1 MEEERIYRKDLL
13 ESLGIKKRQWQALVK
28 KHKGPSPDFPA
39 EVGHPG
45 HGGKGHGY
53 IVRTLLPFLS
63 KSQQEKVLAF
73 LQKKTTSESQAV
85 ACIPRG
91 PVVLAREGNSSLSTV
106 QHEVEIIS
114 VPRAHEHSGKG
125 RERFAQK
132 LEVLS
137 FIRAGDSLKE
147 KENLV
152 RLYKADHPDA
162 RVSLRSALR
171 WEAAFREVGSEG
183 LYNNYGGGI
192 YSSVSDE
199 VFEEWKKL
207 YLVQQRPGAQV
218 CRDQLEAE
226 YSEVPSADA
235 LLRRLRKEMSPG
247 DICFHRFGP
256 KIHNRKFASYIDRD
270 KKTVKPGQLWN
281 LDHAQIDVAV
291 RLPDGRVIFPWLTDC
306 QDVASGK
313 VLAYTLGEQPNA
325 ERIRLT
331 FCRAGL
337 RFGLPLEILVDNG
350 KDFKAKTLTGGGK
363 RFRLEMDI
371 EQTKSLMFQIGVIVH
386 FTAFY
391 SAQSKPVERWHRTVK
406 DRFSRSFRA
415 FRGGNVQ
422 ERPEE
427 LQTIIKSGPIFSL
440 DEFEERFAGW
450 VEADYNNRVSRGKGM
465 NGRTPNEVFAQDN
478 VARPV
483 DENSLSLL
491 LLKSSRPVKVGRNG
505 VTHLDRVYFHEAL
518 LRIKGEAVF
527 LRYDPGQMGR
537 VWVYS
542 MADVFICQA
551 RERER
556 IPFNADEETLSRA
569 IKQKR
574 HENKVI
580 EDAEKIRRDRSWEP
594 DLVKQ
599 LIAKNAREHSID
611 LSPESLYPERSLL
624 RTLRGKVAEKDKE
637 AEVEEDR
644 RREASASRTAEIM
657 ADLDAEE
664 AARQEAEKIRRNFTQ
679 ELLREEFPEM
689 QWGDGDG
696 RKSD

>member
-1 MEEERIYRKDLL
+1 VEEPIIYRKDLL
-13 ESLGIKKRQWQALVK
+13 EILEIKKRQWQAFVK
-28 KHKGPSPDFPA
+28 KHKGPSPDYPA

-53 IVRTLLPFLS
+53 IPSKLAPFLS

-73 LQKKTTSESQAV
+73 LQKITTSESQAV

-91 PVVLAREGNSSLSTV
+91 QVVLAREGNSSLSTV

-114 VPRAHEHSGKG
+114 VPRAHEHTGKE

-132 LEVLS
+132 MEVLAL
-137 FIRAGDSLKE
+137 FRPGDSLKE

-152 RLYKADHPDA
+152 RLYKAGHPDA
-162 RVSLRSALR
+162 RVSLRSAGR
-171 WEAAFREVGSEG
+171 WEAAFREVGPEG

-192 YSSVSDE
+192 YSSASDE
-199 VFEEWKKL
+199 VFEAWKKL

-218 CRDQLEAE
+218 CRDLLEAE

-235 LLRRLRKEMSPG
+235 FLRRLRKEMSPG

-256 KIHNRKFASYIDRD
+256 KIHNRKFASFIDRD
-270 KKTVKPGQLWN
+270 KKTLKPCQLWN

-291 RLPDGRVIFPWLTDC
+291 RLPDGRVVFPWLTDC

-313 VLAYTLGEQPNA
+313 VLAYTLGGQPNA
-325 ERIRLT
+325 ETIRLT
-331 FCRAGL
+331 FCRAVL
-337 RFGLPLEILVDNG
+337 RFGLPFEILVDNG

-363 RFRLEMDI
+363 RFRLKMDI

-386 FTAFY
+386 FTDFY

-427 LQTIIKSGPIFSL
+427 LPAVIKSGRVPYFA
-440 DEFEERFAGW
+440 EFEERFAGW

-491 LLKSSRPVKVGRNG
+491 LLKSSRSVKVGRNG

-518 LRIKGEAVF
+518 LRIKGEEVF

-537 VWVYS
+537 VWIYS
-542 MADVFICQA
+542 MADAFICQA
-551 RERER
+551 REREG
-556 IPFNADEETLSRA
+556 IPYNADEETLSRA
-569 IKQKR
+569 VKQKR

-594 DLVKQ
+594 DRVKQ
-599 LIAKNAREHSID
+599 LIEKQVREHGTD
-611 LSPESLYPERSLL
+611 LSPDTLYPEKPLL
-624 RTLRGKVAEKDKE
+624 RAFRGNVAERD
-637 AEVEEDR
+637 ADQIQQ
-644 RREASASRTAEIM
+644 RREASAALSTRLMAETK
-657 ADLDAEE
+657 EE
-664 AARQEAEKIRRNFTQ
+664 ERAREEKENIRREFQ
-679 ELLREEFPEM
+679 ADFLREEFPDL
-689 QWGDGDG
+689 WGGGDG

>member
-1 MEEERIYRKDLL
+1 MQEI
-13 ESLGIKKRQWQALVK
+13 LGIDKRQEQRYVK
-28 KHKGPSPDFPA
+28 KGILPRPDIPA
-39 EVGHPG
+39 QVGHPG
-45 HGGKGHGY
+45 HNGKGHGWY
-53 IVRTLLPFLS
+53 EETLLSSPS
-63 KSQQEKVLAF
+63 KFVREKILP
-73 LQKKTTSESQAV
+73 KITTSESQAL

-91 PVVLAREGNSSLSTV
+91 QVVLAREGNSSLSAV

-114 VPRAHEHSGKG
+114 VPRAHEHTGKE
-125 RERFAQK
+125 RKRFAQR
-132 LEVLS
+132 LEVLFFS
-137 FIRAGDSLKE
+137 RPDDSLKE
-147 KENLV
+147 KKNLV
-152 RLYKADHPDA
+152 RLYKADHPGA
-162 RVSLRSALR
+162 RVSLRSFLR
-171 WEAAFREVGSEG
+171 WEAALREVGPEG
-183 LYNNYGGGI
+183 LYDNYGGGI

-199 VFEEWKKL
+199 VYEAWKKL

-218 CRDQLEAE
+218 CRDLLEADF
-226 YSEVPSADA
+226 SESPTAAA
-235 LLRRLRKEMSPG
+235 LLRRLKKEMSPG
-247 DICFHRFGP
+247 DIYFHRFGP
-256 KIHNRKFASYIDRD
+256 KAHNRKFASYIDRD

-291 RLPDGRVIFPWLTDC
+291 RLPDGRVVFPWLTDC

-313 VLAYTLGEQPNA
+313 VLAYTLGGPPNT
-325 ERIRLT
+325 ETIRLT
-331 FCRAGL
+331 FCRAAL
-337 RFGLPLEILVDNG
+337 RFGIPWEILVDNG
-350 KDFKAKTLTGGGK
+350 KDFKARMLTGGVK
-363 RFRLEMDI
+363 RFRPEMKV
-371 EQTKSLMFQIGVIVH
+371 EEMKSLMFQLGVIVH
-386 FTAFY
+386 FSIFFN
-391 SAQSKPVERWHRTVK
+391 AQTKPVERFHRTAK
-406 DRFSRSFRA
+406 DRFSRLFRT

-427 LQTIIKSGPIFSL
+427 LQAIIKSEPAISL
-440 DEFEERFAGW
+440 DEFTERFAGW

-518 LRIKGEAVF
+518 LRIKGEEVY

-542 MADVFICQA
+542 MADAFLCQA

-556 IPFNADEETLSRA
+556 IPFNADEEILSKA

-679 ELLREEFPEM
+679 EFLREEFPEM